1 MQQAAGIC
9 DYHKKKYK
17 INCLL
22 RLQHVEQLVE
32 LSKEK
37 NIRKQKTRNQN
48 KLTETGKKNS
58 WRAQCAWN
66 IYNLNMLEQATD
78 IEWCRPVLS
87 GVQRCQWKSLSFK

>member
-1 MQQAAGIC
+1 MIIT
-9 DYHKKKYK
+9 KKKYK

-32 LSKEK
+32 LSREK

-58 WRAQCAWN
+58 WRARCAWN
-66 IYNLNMLEQATD
+66 IYNLNMFEHAKD
-78 IEWCRPVLS
+78 IEWCRHRFEL
-87 GVQRCQWKSLSFK
+87 RKKELDIALSFKD